1 MARPKKKLILIST
14 QLAVVAALI
23 LGLIGFVGNNKTV
36 AVNVDGQTQEV
47 STFASDVRG
56 VLESGDIELAAG
68 DEITPSLDDKVT
80 SETVI
85 SIATNKEIQ
94 LEIDGETK
102 SYNTTAT
109 TLAEFLDGIELKK
122 NSEIAADLDAE
133 LVSFTSPIAVTTPKS
148 ITVVQKGKKNK
159 SFTSTEPTIGEA
171 LKAEGIKLTKKHK
184 LFEVTSK
191 KASKG
196 KKAKTVNKAL
206 KPEAKL
212 EKATKVMIQLH
223 STKTDKETVAV
234 PFQTKT
240 TKDSS
245 LYEGDKKVKTQGVAG
260 SKTITYK
267 LTLVDGKV
275 TDKVKTDETVTKKP
289 VDSEV
294 LVGTKKRPTP
304 KPTPKPA
311 QTQTQTQT
319 QTQKKSSTT
328 SAPAPKANTT
338 NVGGAWQKLAQC
350 ESGGNWS
357 INTGNGYYGGLQF
370 SAGSWAAAGG
380 TKYAALPHQATP
392 AQQIATAERLRANGG
407 WGHWPACSARLG
419 LR

>member
-1 MARPKKKLILIST
+1 MARPKKKLILIGT
-14 QLAVVAALI
+14 QLVVVAALI

-36 AVNVDGQTQEV
+36 AVNVDGQLKEV

-68 DEITPSLDDKVT
+68 DEITPSLDEKVT
-80 SETVI
+80 AETVI
-85 SIATNKEIQ
+85 NIAKNKEIQ

-102 SYNTTAT
+102 TYNTTAT
-109 TLAEFLDGIELKK
+109 TLAEFLDSIELKK

-133 LVSFTSPIAVTTPKS
+133 LVSFTTPIAVTTPKS

-159 SFTSTEPTIGEA
+159 SFTSTEATIGEA
-171 LKAEGIKLTKKHK
+171 LKAEGIKLSKKHK
-184 LFEVTSK
+184 LFEVTTK
-191 KASKG
+191 KAAKG

-212 EKATKVMIQLH
+212 EKATKVRIQLH
-223 STKTDKETVAV
+223 TTKTDKETVAV

-240 TKDSS
+240 SKDNS
-245 LYEGDKKVKTQGVAG
+245 LYEGEKKVKKQGVAG

-267 LTLVDGKV
+267 LSLVDGKV
-275 TDKVKTDETVTKKP
+275 TDKVKTGETVTKEP
-289 VDSEV
+289 VDAEV

-304 KPTPKPA
+304 KPAESSSA
-311 QTQTQTQT
+311 Q
-319 QTQKKSSTT
+319 KSSSSNT
-328 SAPAPKANTT
+328 AAPKANTT

-370 SAGSWAAAGG
+370 SASSWAAAGG
-380 TKYAALPHQATP
+380 TQYAPLPHQATP
-392 AQQIATAERLRANGG
+392 AQQIATAEKLRANGG